1 MQPIASPD
9 GRTSY
14 PPANG
19 AHVTVTLINNDG
31 SESVL
36 SGTITNQPTKRRL
49 GILLEGRFYYGYANF
64 YSPGYY
70 RLLIDCQIK
79 VARASDVQL
88 ILLTG

>member
-1 MQPIASPD
+1 MKPIASPD
-9 GRTSY
+9 GRTFY

-36 SGTITNQPTKRRL
+36 SGTITNQPTRRRL

-64 YSPGYY
+64 YSPSAH
-70 RLLIDCQIK
+70 RLLIDGRISVVQ
-79 VARASDVQL
+79 AEDVQL
-88 ILLTG
+88 ILLR